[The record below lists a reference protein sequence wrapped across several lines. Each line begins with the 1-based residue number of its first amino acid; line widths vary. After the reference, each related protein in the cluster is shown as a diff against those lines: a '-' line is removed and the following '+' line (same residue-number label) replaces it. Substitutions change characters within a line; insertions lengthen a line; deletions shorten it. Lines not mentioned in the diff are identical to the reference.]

1 MKAMQMKKLFLFAV
15 CLAFIWQ
22 SCNKNTAPVVAAS
35 SAISATI
42 DGTNESFN
50 TIDSSG
56 YRNTATYYSAFIS
69 AKTATSATADKME
82 LDIYSPNAIAVGTYS
97 LTKNYNPPFGILI
110 IYKINGSSNF
120 ANDYVIDYTGNHPA
134 SITVSSISSTNIQ
147 GAFNGT
153 LIAADNSGA
162 TKTITNGKFNVDVK

>member
-1 MKAMQMKKLFLFAV
+1 MKKLLLFAV

-22 SCNKNTAPVVAAS
+22 SCNKSTAPVLAAT

-42 DGTNESFN
+42 DGSNENFN
-50 TIDSSG
+50 TVDSSG
-56 YRNTATYYSAFIS
+56 YRNTPTYYSAFIS
-69 AKTATSATADKME
+69 AKNGTSSTADKME
-82 LDIYSPNAIAVGTYS
+82 LDIYSPTPIAVGTYN

-120 ANDYVIDYTGNHPA
+120 ANDYVVDYTGNHPA
-134 SITVSSISSTNIQ
+134 SITISSISTTNIQ

-153 LIAADNSGA
+153 LIVANNSGA
-162 TKTITNGKFNVDVK
+162 TKTISDGKFNIDLK